1 MIPLVGVISVR
12 RWPRSRS
19 FRLWIPLF
27 LLWLVLL
34 PFVLLA
40 IPALF
45 LVCLISGVNP
55 FEAIATFWNI
65 LVALKDT
72 HIEIDNRNALVL
84 VRIL

>member
-12 RWPRSRS
+12 RRPRSRS

-34 PFVLLA
+34 PFALLA

-55 FEAIATFWNI
+55 FEAMATLGNI

>member
-1 MIPLVGVISVR
+1 MIPMVGVISVR

-34 PFVLLA
+34 PFALLA
-40 IPALF
+40 LPLLLI
-45 LVCLISGVNP
+45 VCLIRRVNP
-55 FEAIATFWNI
+55 FEAIATLWHI